1 MIYIDVNAVEDFH
14 LSEEA
19 QAWWKLP
26 TTQQTLQQARDA
38 DWVDYSTVTALK
50 MTALRMAWKGFAQRD
65 DEQMTAFR
73 QFVAEQGDSLFW
85 QAAFDALH
93 AQQVKEDEMRWGWPA
108 WPEMYQNVDSPEVRQ
123 FCEEHRDDV
132 DFYLWLQWLACDLPP
147 AGRQAGTAKC
157 RLAVSHLAVGVAEG
171 GSETRCDREVVLS
184 ESASVGAPPD
194 ILAR

>member
-38 DWVDYSTVTALK
+38 DWLDYSTVTALK

-65 DEQMTAFR
+65 DEQMAAFR
-73 QFVAEQGDSLFW
+73 QFVADQGDSLFW

-108 WPEMYQNVDSPEVRQ
+108 WPE
-123 FCEEHRDDV
+123 DV
-132 DFYLWLQWLACDLPP
+132 STWIHQKCVSSAKNIAMTLIFTPWLQWQAYSQFAACWEISQGYEMPIGLYRD
-147 AGRQAGTAKC
+147 
-157 RLAVSHLAVGVAEG
+157 LAVGVAEG
-171 GSETRCDREVVLS
+171 GRKP
-184 ESASVGAPPD
+184 GATVNC
-194 ILAR
+194 IA